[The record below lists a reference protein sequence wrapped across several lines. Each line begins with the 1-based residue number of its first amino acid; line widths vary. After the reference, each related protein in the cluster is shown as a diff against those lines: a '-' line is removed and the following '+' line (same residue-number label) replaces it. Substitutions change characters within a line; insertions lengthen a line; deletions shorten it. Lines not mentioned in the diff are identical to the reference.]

1 MCQCQGPHKIQG
13 IGAGFVPGVLEVS
26 IVDEVVQV
34 RVKCLS
40 LILYFIEVHKIILS
54 SGLSRVLFKLHKIIL
69 FKSL

>member
-34 RVKCLS
+34 RAECLWM
-40 LILYFIEVHKIILS
+40 IFQFIEVHKIIKFL
-54 SGLSRVLFKLHKIIL
+54 GLSCVLLLIL
-69 FKSL
+69 VNK

>member
-34 RVKCLS
+34 RA
-40 LILYFIEVHKIILS
+40 
-54 SGLSRVLFKLHKIIL
+54 
-69 FKSL
+69 KSLLTDFTVYRSA